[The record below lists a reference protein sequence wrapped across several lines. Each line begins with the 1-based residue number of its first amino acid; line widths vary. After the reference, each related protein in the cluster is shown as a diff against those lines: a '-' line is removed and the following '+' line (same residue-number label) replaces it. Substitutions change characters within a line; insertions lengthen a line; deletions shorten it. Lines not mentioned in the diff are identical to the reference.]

1 MPYPKPEVGL
11 VIGYS
16 YLWQNEEKQGYVE
29 GRKNRPCAIIFSV
42 VNEEDEQIVM
52 VLPITHT
59 ESHNSDDGVE
69 IPLATK
75 KRLGLDGERSW
86 IIISEL
92 NKFVWPGPD
101 LRPISRQQT
110 EKYDYGF
117 LPPTFYDEIKEK
129 LLSLHEQRRVSL
141 VKRTE

>member
-1 MPYPKPEVGL
+1 MPHPNPEAGL

-16 YLWQNEEKQGYVE
+16 YLWQDQAEQGHVE
-29 GRKNRPCAIIFSV
+29 GRKNRPCAIILTV
-42 VNEEDEQIVM
+42 VNEQDEQIVM

-59 ESHNSDDGVE
+59 KPQNNNEGIE
-69 IPLATK
+69 IPPAVK
-75 KRLGLDGERSW
+75 VRLGLDGEQSW

-101 LRPISRQQT
+101 LRPISHQQT
-110 EKYDYGF
+110 EKFDYGF
-117 LPPTFYDEIKEK
+117 LPPIFYKKIKEK
-129 LLSLHEQRRVSL
+129 LLSLNKQRQVHI